1 MKVSRNQII
10 FIIIL
15 SIILICSI
23 VAYFITRTKDNYSI
37 THERFSNK
45 LTIKDLIS
53 QGKLNSNGTFK
64 FLTRAQIQEAKMKRK
79 VFVNKLL
86 SASKVIKFK
95 QQYFTNLLKNRPK
108 LPKFQVLG
116 GRTPGQK
123 NTKPISENFLK
134 PDATEEKMKDARAD
148 KKIDD
153 YLTAIDDAQSSA
165 VAGILTSLYGAF
177 QCDMSDDPHCVGPAL
192 RDLALQVGLGLLKIG
207 LACAG
212 LGFINSGLDAI
223 FGGALG
229 PPPIDYDRITQIVTD
244 AVQKQAIITFVTDM
258 NVQLANVKSF
268 IETYTSAKSTFAQ
281 ASCNNSETPEDLISC
296 MKKPNF
302 NYPSLKF
309 DPSLI
314 IQNTGTLDGL
324 TNKREFLKNLLKSGP
339 LWNMINSVDK
349 YGVNG
354 IIKYSQINAFAS
366 TQLYST
372 FKLLIG
378 FYIVYYQEMA
388 MIDQSTP
395 GEGNIKYNNPWMSS
409 YIGDPGKIGKK
420 QPLGSLLG
428 DLQDLCQKLF
438 DYLKYTY
445 LQYWRSLS
453 WTDHSDCCDW
463 YCPGS
468 CVRWSRMEDKSN
480 CYDQNWWDLINEK
493 HPNTNN
499 GPKWSAYM
507 DNLYKTEEN
516 KTGTYNWFI
525 YIFDDY
531 MNFPFTQLQVL
542 KKMAGIDY
550 LIGEQNFYF
559 TDYCRNQTYDTNKN
573 TIYSAYGGYP
583 YGSSKMS
590 YKEAQDAFINPN
602 SYNKNVWSNL
612 GSSYCTPLI
621 TTEIKDSD
629 CGNGFSQN
637 KPFDA
642 TIFNLPGDPRT
653 YTNNMYC
660 QPEQSAISCVRPG
673 RSPGTNT
680 GVIEPNSRTAFCVNT
695 NNDET
700 SDLLEVDDKF
710 VGKCITSEISWA
722 FIYAKEN
729 NTYYLQVVR
738 SYIPGS
744 VYNKELPE
752 FAYKGKYYA
761 LKINNAGTDVFD
773 ITEYISLLI
782 ESYKTNLNIDL
793 PPVTGKVMLN
803 LSLSKIP
810 EDLGY
815 VNNTT
820 RPPINLESSI
830 TGYPIDIIS
839 SVNRDSNWISMSLK
853 IYKN

>member
-1 MKVSRNQII
+1 
-10 FIIIL
+10 
-15 SIILICSI
+15 
-23 VAYFITRTKDNYSI
+23 
-37 THERFSNK
+37 
-45 LTIKDLIS
+45 
-53 QGKLNSNGTFK
+53 
-64 FLTRAQIQEAKMKRK
+64 
-79 VFVNKLL
+79 
-86 SASKVIKFK
+86 
-95 QQYFTNLLKNRPK
+95 
-108 LPKFQVLG
+108 
-116 GRTPGQK
+116 
-123 NTKPISENFLK
+123 
-134 PDATEEKMKDARAD
+134 
-148 KKIDD
+148 
-153 YLTAIDDAQSSA
+153 
-165 VAGILTSLYGAF
+165 
-177 QCDMSDDPHCVGPAL
+177 
-192 RDLALQVGLGLLKIG
+192 
-207 LACAG
+207 
-212 LGFINSGLDAI
+212 
-223 FGGALG
+223 
-229 PPPIDYDRITQIVTD
+229 
-244 AVQKQAIITFVTDM
+244 
-258 NVQLANVKSF
+258 
-268 IETYTSAKSTFAQ
+268 
-281 ASCNNSETPEDLISC
+281 

-550 LIGEQNFYF
+550 LIGEQNFDYQ
-559 TDYCRNQTYDTNKN
+559 DYCRNQTYDTNKI
-573 TIYSAYGGYP
+573 TIYSAMFSLNY
-583 YGSSKMS
+583 
-590 YKEAQDAFINPN
+590 YK
-602 SYNKNVWSNL
+602 
-612 GSSYCTPLI
+612 
-621 TTEIKDSD
+621 
-629 CGNGFSQN
+629 GFSVMRTFTIEETAIFICNTAN
-637 KPFDA
+637 KLQKTDKLPFY
-642 TIFNLPGDPRT
+642 N
-653 YTNNMYC
+653 YNN
-660 QPEQSAISCVRPG
+660 
-673 RSPGTNT
+673 
-680 GVIEPNSRTAFCVNT
+680 
-695 NNDET
+695 NN
-700 SDLLEVDDKF
+700 
-710 VGKCITSEISWA
+710 ITSITKPREKVGGEIVQ
-722 FIYAKEN
+722 EN
-729 NTYYLQVVR
+729 TSENSETHIIIEDEVEVESIDNNESTEKNESSEKDYVSVIKKVKKDNITVNNIGEIILCQ
-738 SYIPGS
+738 IPG
-744 VYNKELPE
+744 
-752 FAYKGKYYA
+752 
-761 LKINNAGTDVFD
+761 
-773 ITEYISLLI
+773 
-782 ESYKTNLNIDL
+782 
-793 PPVTGKVMLN
+793 
-803 LSLSKIP
+803 
-810 EDLGY
+810 
-815 VNNTT
+815 
-820 RPPINLESSI
+820 
-830 TGYPIDIIS
+830 IS
-839 SVNRDSNWISMSLK
+839 SVTALAIMDKFKTIPNLIKEVDANVDCLQNISYTNAKGQTRK
-853 IYKN
+853 ITKTSIANIVTFLLQK